1 MFYKV
6 ISDRKVCGK
15 TKGEKLTEKEILEY
29 GADAKFL
36 LISGHIEAEKS
47 VVVNPSI
54 TKEGAAK

>member
-15 TKGEKLTEKEILEY
+15 TKGEKLTEKEILEN
-29 GADAKFL
+29 GGDVKL
-36 LISGHIEAEKS
+36 LIISGHLEAEKS
-47 VVVNPSI
+47 AVVNPSI